1 MMQPI
6 HIYNIMM
13 ENIYEANRSKGSVI
27 MIMSVG
33 TKNKQRYVE
42 CCDDVHSTSCISAI
56 ELVMTALERV
66 YVLGTTMKPDNEMQR
81 LTNDRMSKTSNLR
94 SRQ

>member
-1 MMQPI
+1 M
-6 HIYNIMM
+6 
-13 ENIYEANRSKGSVI
+13 

-33 TKNKQRYVE
+33 TKNKQRYVD
-42 CCDDVHSTSCISAI
+42 CRDDVHSTSCIYDGHERQSAI
-56 ELVMTALERV
+56 ELVITALERV

-81 LTNDRMSKTSNLR
+81 LINDGMSKTSNLP